1 MSPSVMIQQRRQLAG
16 ELGRHGIRVVSL
28 LTGGIIDAIRDDF
41 AGRDDLVDSLV
52 APTMLGRGAMLD
64 DVGNVA
70 AFAASDHARTI
81 TASSINISCGAIV
94 T

>member
-41 AGRDDLVDSLV
+41 AG
-52 APTMLGRGAMLD
+52 LD